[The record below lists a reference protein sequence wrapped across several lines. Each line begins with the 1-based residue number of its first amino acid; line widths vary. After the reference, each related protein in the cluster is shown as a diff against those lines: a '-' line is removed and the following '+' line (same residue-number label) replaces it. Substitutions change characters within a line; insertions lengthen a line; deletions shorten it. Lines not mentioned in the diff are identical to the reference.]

1 MRKGAFGKSPARVE
15 SNMKIHEN
23 TKSSENNSNPTVPP
37 KPPPDFPH
45 TSNVNGEGMASFCGM
60 VSDNTKGQP
69 QTVHLSGQHQNE
81 APKTKETTR
90 NLPSNHSKHTG
101 THAAPGN
108 NKSMFKY
115 KISQQTELCKIE
127 NKMLMIRSFRVL
139 LPC

>member
-15 SNMKIHEN
+15 SNMKIREN

-81 APKTKETTR
+81 APKTSLKPPGTFHQTIQNTPALMLHPETTSPCLNTR
-90 NLPSNHSKHTG
+90 SVSKQSC
-101 THAAPGN
+101 A
-108 NKSMFKY
+108 KSKT
-115 KISQQTELCKIE
+115 KC
-127 NKMLMIRSFRVL
+127 
-139 LPC
+139 